1 MLNNKRKFV
10 RYNINFSIYSN
21 QINGKGVNIS
31 QDGFGFITEDEL
43 IPAENV
49 PFHANLNGFVF
60 NKKKYL
66 IEGRGRLLFSIFF
79 KSYNS
84 YYNGFQFIKLDNN
97 SKKTFYQLLEKIKEQ
112 KKIKSY

>member
-1 MLNNKRKFV
+1 MLNNKRRFL
-10 RYNINFSIYSN
+10 RYNINFSISSN
-21 QINGKGVNIS
+21 QIDGKGINIS
-31 QDGFGFITEDEL
+31 QDGFGFITDDEL

-49 PFHANLNGFVF
+49 PFQAKLNGFIF

-84 YYNGFQFIKLDNN
+84 YYNGFQFIKLNN
-97 SKKTFYQLLEKIKEQ
+97 DSKIIFNQLIEKIKDSIN
-112 KKIKSY
+112 K